1 MIDTSRPQAAPR
13 RILLILIS
21 VIALGVAGRLYRI
34 QEPLVGYRPNDTAA
48 IARNFAEGGMRMMY
62 PQIDW
67 RGLSTGYV
75 ESEFPAYTYTIAL
88 LYRVFGEHDVIGKLL
103 SLVSYVL
110 SSFVLFALVRRLS
123 DDRAG
128 VLAVLFYTVATVA
141 YSFTRGVQPD
151 AWLALGSL
159 AGLYYFWIWTETRSL
174 GALALSIAG
183 VSLAVLIKP
192 VSLYLGLPL
201 MYLAFRA
208 FGIGSLR
215 RIEVW
220 GFAVAVIVPMVLW
233 YRHAYSFWLVD
244 GNTFGVFG
252 GWVKYRAFPP
262 DIRQTAAAVK
272 ETMVRLWLLIATPVG
287 CALLVAGILRR
298 PPNKNYFLHVWAL
311 GFATA
316 VVVAAKGMAAHDYYQ
331 LPMVYIVA
339 AFMACGA
346 TMLWDTPRLSPRLR
360 QSAVALACVSIV
372 AFSLWRWQIRLTRMS
387 PEEWN
392 RVAFAERVARI
403 TQASD
408 LIVMV
413 RPYRGVTDLYQHR
426 TAQGEFF
433 ECDPVDFYHSHRIGW
448 SLDDHQASL
457 AMIDT
462 LRRRGARYVATAFP
476 DVLTRHPGL
485 REGLDTRY
493 TPVEVNDHWAIYRL
507 DGPRAEDSRQ

>member
-1 MIDTSRPQAAPR
+1 MTDTR
-13 RILLILIS
+13 RIPAVSRRTLWILLS

-34 QEPLVGYRPNDTAA
+34 QEPVYGYRPSDTAA
-48 IARNFAEGGMRMMY
+48 IARNFSEGGMRLLY

-67 RGLSTGYV
+67 RGQSTGYV

-88 LYRVFGEHDVIGKLL
+88 LYRAFGEKDVIGKLL
-103 SLVSYVL
+103 SLLSYVL
-110 SSFVLFALVRRLS
+110 SSLVLFALVRRLY

-128 VLAVLFYTVATVA
+128 LLSVLFYTMATVA
-141 YSFTRGVQPD
+141 YSFTRAVQPD

-159 AGLYYFWIWTETRSL
+159 AGLYYFWIWTETRSI
-174 GALALSIAG
+174 GALVLSMAG
-183 VSLAVLIKP
+183 VCLAVLIKP
-192 VSLYLGLPL
+192 ICLYLGLPL
-201 MYLAFRA
+201 MYLAYRA
-208 FGIGSLR
+208 FGTGFLR
-215 RIEVW
+215 RTELWV
-220 GFAVAVIVPMVLW
+220 FAAAVTVPMVLW
-233 YRHAYSFWLVD
+233 YRHAYGFWLVD

-262 DIRQTAAAVK
+262 DLGQTAAALK
-272 ETMVRLWLLIATPVG
+272 ETMVRLWLLIATPIG
-287 CALLVAGILRR
+287 CALLVAGIVRR

-311 GFATA
+311 GFAVAT
-316 VVVAAKGMAAHDYYQ
+316 VVAAKGMAAHDYYQ

-339 AFMACGA
+339 AFMAYGA
-346 TMLWDTPRLSPRLR
+346 TMVWDAPRLSLR
-360 QSAVALACVSIV
+360 VRQMTVAVSCLFVV
-372 AFSLWRWQIRLTRMS
+372 GFSLWRWQIRLTRMS

-392 RVAFAERVARI
+392 RVAFAERVARFSQP
-403 TQASD
+403 TE

-426 TAQGEFF
+426 TAQGEYF

-462 LRRRGARYVATAFP
+462 LRRRGARFVATAYP
-476 DVLTRHPGL
+476 DILTRHPGL
-485 REGLDTRY
+485 REGLDARY

-507 DGPRAEDSRQ
+507 DGPRAEESRQ